1 MTLTLTLS
9 SHVQHSTF
17 PCTAAHDQ
25 IIKARRTMR
34 KLKPIHC
41 PSTGEAP
48 LCTSPR
54 RHTHTRADTN
64 PRTQNKTSFHEPV
77 LSLARRHLGY
87 TSTAVKRE
95 EGRWNITPRDTDPQA
110 CARKQHHADA
120 KCRPAPS
127 VRREKGHR
135 WLAQHHRRSLLQCQC
150 HSLTVAAANI
160 YPYKVCVTATG

>member
-1 MTLTLTLS
+1 MYSSTRPDNKSTENNEKTETDPLSINRRSSTL
-9 SHVQHSTF
+9 HVPT
-17 PCTAAHDQ
+17 
-25 IIKARRTMR
+25 K
-34 KLKPIHC
+34 
-41 PSTGEAP
+41 
-48 LCTSPR
+48 
-54 RHTHTRADTN
+54 THTRADTN